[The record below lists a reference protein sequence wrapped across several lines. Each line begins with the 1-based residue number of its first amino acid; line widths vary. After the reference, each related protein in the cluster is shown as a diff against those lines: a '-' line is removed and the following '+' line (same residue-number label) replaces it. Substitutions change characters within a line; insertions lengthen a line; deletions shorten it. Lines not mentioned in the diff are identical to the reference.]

1 MRSYCVNKHE
11 ATEPEYPRVLKI
23 TAPKLKL
30 STQLLLKM
38 STVRNLFFC
47 LLKCT
52 IAETEKRAEEFH
64 NDCDTDPYQP

>member
-38 STVRNLFFC
+38 STVRNLFFSFV
-47 LLKCT
+47 KM
-52 IAETEKRAEEFH
+52 H
-64 NDCDTDPYQP
+64 NCGDRKKGRGVPQRL